1 MIPGGT
7 AWQAAGQAIIDC
19 FADPEPIIYTG
30 AGLVAQPLTA
40 VRSDWPAPAF
50 AGPGETLR
58 KITYEIQ
65 KQLLPEEP
73 SKRNSF
79 THRGMRWAVDDIT
92 SRDDVDAWELVV
104 SIAGPAS

>member
-1 MIPGGT
+1 MSD
-7 AWQAAGQAIIDC
+7 WDAAAAAISAA

-30 AGLVAQPLTA
+30 AGLVAQPIVA

-50 AGPGETLR
+50 AGAGETLR

-65 KQLLPEEP
+65 KRLLPEEP
-73 SKRNSF
+73 SKRNTFS
-79 THRGMRWAVDDIT
+79 HRGLRWAVEDIT

-104 SIAGPAS
+104 SIAGPAA